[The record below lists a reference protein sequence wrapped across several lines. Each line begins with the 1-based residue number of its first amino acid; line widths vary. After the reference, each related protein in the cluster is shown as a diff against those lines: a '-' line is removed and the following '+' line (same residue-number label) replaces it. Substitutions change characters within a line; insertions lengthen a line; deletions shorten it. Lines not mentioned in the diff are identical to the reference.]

1 MGKPDK
7 VYCNTF
13 LFFPS
18 STMQKPLQEK
28 WLLYK
33 IVTKKDA
40 EAFGILYN
48 TYIERIYRF
57 VYFKIGNKEE
67 AEDATNDI
75 FLRTWNYLINNEQQK
90 RVESLS
96 GLLYGIA
103 RNTIIDIYRERAK
116 KQMVHMEKDELEA
129 LEGENS
135 LLHDIEIKQNTLLV
149 EKHLRALKQ
158 EYQEVILLH
167 YIEEL
172 SISEIAQM
180 LNKKPLNVR
189 VLLHRAVRKLKTLVD
204 ENKK

>member
-1 MGKPDK
+1 MH
-7 VYCNTF
+7 
-13 LFFPS
+13 
-18 STMQKPLQEK
+18 KPLQEK

-57 VYFKIGNKEE
+57 VYFKLGNKEE

-75 FLRTWNYLINNEQQK
+75 FLRTWNYLINNDSQK
-90 RVESLS
+90 RVQSLS

-103 RNTIIDIYRERAK
+103 RNAIIDIYRERAK
-116 KQMVHMEKDELEA
+116 KQLVHLEKEELEA
-129 LEGENS
+129 IKGENS
-135 LLHDIEIKQNTLLV
+135 LIHDIEIKQNTLLI
-149 EKHLRALKQ
+149 EKHLRGLKQ

-172 SISEIAQM
+172 TISEIAQM
-180 LNKKPLNVR
+180 LNKKPVNVR
-189 VLLHRAVRKLKTLVD
+189 VLLHRAIRKLKTLV
-204 ENKK
+204 EKPE

>member
-1 MGKPDK
+1 
-7 VYCNTF
+7 
-13 LFFPS
+13 
-18 STMQKPLQEK
+18 MQKPLQEK

-33 IVTKKDA
+33 IVTQKDA

-75 FLRTWNYLINNEQQK
+75 FLRTWNYLINTPHK
-90 RVESLS
+90 RVQSLS

-103 RNTIIDIYRERAK
+103 RNTIIDIYRDRAK
-116 KQMVHMEKDELEA
+116 KQMIHLPVEELESIA
-129 LEGENS
+129 SEGS
-135 LLHDIEIKQNTLLV
+135 ILDRLQIDQDASMV
-149 EKHLRALKQ
+149 EKHLRLLKQ

-172 SISEIAQM
+172 SIHEIAEM
-180 LNKKPLNVR
+180 LGKKPLNVR
-189 VLLHRAVRKLKTLVD
+189 VLLHRAIKKLKTLVD
-204 ENKK
+204 EK